1 MEIVQDF
8 AQDVALVDLMVDLP
22 VGVLGTRGPFS
33 PLSGRF
39 HLGIAAKEMLR
50 TAMVIIC
57 VVQHLHNTNFPA
69 EKPNS
74 SLRTGLVDLLN
85 GSGVFQQD
93 WERSSKSLWRVSRL
107 PG

>member
-1 MEIVQDF
+1 
-8 AQDVALVDLMVDLP
+8 MVDLP

-50 TAMVIIC
+50 IAMVIIC

-69 EKPNS
+69 ETPRS
-74 SLRTGLVDLLN
+74 SLGTDLVDLQG
-85 GSGVFQQD
+85 GSWGEGVPAGLGKVF
-93 WERSSKSLWRVSRL
+93 EEPRVSVL